1 LQESLAVCGVVP
13 NIIVD
18 GLIGLQVRPDGT
30 ISVRAMVPVNPVRA
44 VSVMVELTAMF
55 NGVVS
60 DVADMVKSVIVNV
73 MVVLWTSRPLVPV
86 MVAL

>member
-1 LQESLAVCGVVP
+1 MQESLAVCGVVP

>member
-1 LQESLAVCGVVP
+1 MP
-13 NIIVD
+13 NVIVD

-30 ISVRAMVPVNPVRA
+30 ISVRAMVPVNPVSA

-55 NGVVS
+55 SGVVS
-60 DVADMVKSVIVNV
+60 DVAAMVKSLIVNV
-73 MVVLWTSRPLVPV
+73 TVVLWTSRPLVPV

>member
-1 LQESLAVCGVVP
+1 MP

>member
-1 LQESLAVCGVVP
+1 M
-13 NIIVD
+13 
-18 GLIGLQVRPDGT
+18 RPDGT

>member
-1 LQESLAVCGVVP
+1 VP